1 MIRTWQRKGS
11 VSCLN
16 PLQVKHSRIYWFQML
31 CSYNV
36 QRDYSFSIKKFFFFF
51 FCQRVSLGLNLRL
64 LTWWESATL
73 FPGCGGHRITLP
85 IGVLRPC
92 RLRGRSPPAQRAP
105 WLLESHVKQT

>member
-36 QRDYSFSIKKFFFFF
+36 QRDYSFSIKIFFF
-51 FCQRVSLGLNLRL
+51 FCQRVSVGLNLRL

-73 FPGCGGHRITLP
+73 FLGCGGHRISLP
-85 IGVLRPC
+85 MGCL
-92 RLRGRSPPAQRAP
+92 GPAGCEEGP
-105 WLLESHVKQT
+105 LLPSGHHGSWNHM